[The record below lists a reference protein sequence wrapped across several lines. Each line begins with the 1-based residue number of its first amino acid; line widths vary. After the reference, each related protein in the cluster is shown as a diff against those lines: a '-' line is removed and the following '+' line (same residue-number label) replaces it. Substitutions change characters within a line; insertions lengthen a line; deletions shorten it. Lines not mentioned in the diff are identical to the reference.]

1 MNRHPERE
9 HLTSGNDEHE
19 VFDTPLGKVGM
30 LICWDLAFPEA
41 FRELI
46 CQGAKLIIIPSF
58 WTLND
63 CSEEGLKY
71 NPSSEAVFLDSFLT
85 ARTFENTCGE
95 SVSKYANQCN
105 ELINAKQLSSQ
116 MPVVL
121 RALDMQAFHRL
132 LFLS

>member
-1 MNRHPERE
+1 
-9 HLTSGNDEHE
+9 
-19 VFDTPLGKVGM
+19 M

-71 NPSSEAVFLDSFLT
+71 NPSAEVVLLDSFLT

-95 SVSKYANQCN
+95 SVSKDTN
-105 ELINAKQLSSQ
+105 ESNKLINVSNCLRKCRWSSG
-116 MPVVL
+116 L
-121 RALDMQAFHRL
+121 WICRSFTSHCSFHRTDHKAWR
-132 LFLS
+132 FK